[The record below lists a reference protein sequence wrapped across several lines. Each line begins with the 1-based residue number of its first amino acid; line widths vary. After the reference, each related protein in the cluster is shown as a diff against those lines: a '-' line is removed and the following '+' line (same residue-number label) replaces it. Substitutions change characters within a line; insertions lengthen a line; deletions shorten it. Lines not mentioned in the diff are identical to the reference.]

1 MSTSWHFYLLHL
13 VCCCSNR
20 EILMVRMNSLNSSLN
35 WLSLLVRMLCLV
47 PERLT
52 QSHCTYIAI
61 VWGLRFAFFLNILI
75 MFYAL
80 KSLCQPSTVSH
91 TSSLQSRPML
101 NCVRVFSQ
109 YILRQM
115 DLNLNIDFLLTEH
128 IRSLDIESTV
138 SFWYI
143 SLIHISRNIKFE
155 GPTKISIS
163 HLAIHQ
169 TAFKS
174 NQFYS
179 PQWSI
184 VPLTFFLMCSGNR
197 YHLCNCTYTG
207 NSYGRM
213 QGRGSRCQRYGLAEW
228 YKQGHKCYHCSPQ
241 K

>member
-1 MSTSWHFYLLHL
+1 MTLLSSPSRL
-13 VCCCSNR
+13 LLF
-20 EILMVRMNSLNSSLN
+20 EQGNSDGTDEFIEFVIELI
-35 WLSLLVRMLCLV
+35 LSLLVRMLCLV

-91 TSSLQSRPML
+91 TSSLQFRPML

-138 SFWYI
+138 SF
-143 SLIHISRNIKFE
+143 
-155 GPTKISIS
+155 
-163 HLAIHQ
+163 
-169 TAFKS
+169 
-174 NQFYS
+174 
-179 PQWSI
+179 
-184 VPLTFFLMCSGNR
+184 
-197 YHLCNCTYTG
+197 
-207 NSYGRM
+207 
-213 QGRGSRCQRYGLAEW
+213 
-228 YKQGHKCYHCSPQ
+228 
-241 K
+241 